1 MYTDPVSMSGWFNP
15 PLLRLSQA
23 VRSGAYTHSV
33 IDVLISSSLT
43 ILAMGSSTS
52 TSLLLLLLLLFLL
65 RAISTSPV
73 PVPPPCGGL
82 YDCTSAENSLLTP
95 FARLPDVSAC
105 RTRCLEDDRCLHF
118 TFNYKPT
125 QESLY
130 PGACF
135 LLTSCTSK
143 LPGASQWVSGARDCV
158 VLPAAPTLPRHFR
171 DLVVLVRTQ

>member
-1 MYTDPVSMSGWFNP
+1 MYTDPVSMSGLFNP

-33 IDVLISSSLT
+33 IDVLISRSLT
-43 ILAMGSSTS
+43 IPAMSSSTS
-52 TSLLLLLLLLFLL
+52 TSLLLLLLLLLL
-65 RAISTSPV
+65 RAISSSPV

-82 YDCTSAENSLLTP
+82 YDCTSAENSLLTH

-118 TFNYKPT
+118 TFNYKE
-125 QESLY
+125 ESLY

-135 LLTSCTSK
+135 LLPSCTSK

>member
-1 MYTDPVSMSGWFNP
+1 MYTDPVSMSGLFNP

-33 IDVLISSSLT
+33 IDVLISCSLT
-43 ILAMGSSTS
+43 IPAMGSSTS
-52 TSLLLLLLLLFLL
+52 TSITLLLLLLLLL
-65 RAISTSPV
+65 RAISSSPV

-82 YDCTSAENSLLTP
+82 YDCTSAENSLLTH

-118 TFNYKPT
+118 TFNYKE
-125 QESLY
+125 ESLY